1 MMIVMLY
8 LYVLYHRNEQR
19 KLQEKLK
26 SVESKLIVGGVN
38 LVIMS
43 SMIKDISTY
52 KLKLNLEEKNYK
64 FTNSLLEKEK
74 LIINHV

>member
-8 LYVLYHRNEQR
+8 LYVLYYRNEQR

-74 LIINHV
+74 SIINHV